1 MPPKSPEQETQGDG
15 WVDTRG
21 PWERTEQPP
30 GPLGV
35 SLKLRSP
42 AGATAGGQGGCPWDP
57 EQARPQHA
65 QLGSPPAPKQTG
77 ASLLASL
84 RAPRCV
90 CSWLLSIQ
98 WLALNSAGINTYKLL
113 ETTQAGAPQGVDT
126 GVLLLQQGT
135 QTDCLEAWA
144 LPSVRRA
151 PGLQLQPQRAPELRP
166 KQKPC
171 SRTPGQQL
179 NQAWAQAL

>member
-1 MPPKSPEQETQGDG
+1 MGG
-15 WVDTRG
+15 WTCKDHGRG
-21 PWERTEQPP
+21 EGTEQPP

-35 SLKLRSP
+35 SLKLRSS
-42 AGATAGGQGGCPWDP
+42 AGATAGGRGGCPWDP
-57 EQARPQHA
+57 EQAQPQHA
-65 QLGSPPAPKQTG
+65 RLGSPPAPIQTG

-90 CSWLLSIQ
+90 CSWLPSIQ

-113 ETTQAGAPQGVDT
+113 GTTQAGAPQGVDT
-126 GVLLLQQGT
+126 GALLLQQGT

-144 LPSVRRA
+144 LLLVRRA
-151 PGLQLQPQRAPELRP
+151 PGLQLQRAPELRP

-171 SRTPGQQL
+171 SQTSGQQL
-179 NQAWAQAL
+179 NQAWARAL